1 MKVGDLGKEKGYGLG
16 VIVDT
21 GTRAFPGGTM
31 VQVNF
36 SVHPVP
42 LWTQKKHLKVLNE
55 SRGFG

>member
-1 MKVGDLGKEKGYGLG
+1 MKVGDLVKEKGYGLG

-21 GTRAFPGGTM
+21 GTHAFPGGTM

-36 SVHPVP
+36 SVYPVP

-55 SRGFG
+55 SR

>member
-1 MKVGDLGKEKGYGLG
+1 MKVGDLVKEKGYGLG

-21 GTRAFPGGTM
+21 GTHAFPGGTM

-55 SRGFG
+55 SR